1 MAPITRSVSRAAN
14 RWPTRWFVY
23 GAITLVVEL
32 VLKIAAWKYQAEGVL
47 INIPRIVSFNMVYV
61 ENRHSAFGMMRSI
74 PTWANTGLLILSVV
88 FLVGLTVQLVRD
100 PKSTTMMRRGIF
112 CFVIGAIGNMGDR
125 LTVGAVVDYID
136 FRLGD
141 NGDIYSLAWN
151 ISDLVINLGFA
162 HIMYEVLFT
171 PKPVDDKKAVDQT
184 PPQSPP
190 AAKAAATKSKTATKR
205 KSQ

>member
-1 MAPITRSVSRAAN
+1 MTTADSCARALSPAA
-14 RWPTRWFVY
+14 
-23 GAITLVVEL
+23 AIALARVLATGIQASAEHGVGDGPGVVG
-32 VLKIAAWKYQAEGVL
+32 VVVAAG
-47 INIPRIVSFNMVYV
+47 
-61 ENRHSAFGMMRSI
+61 SAR
-74 PTWANTGLLILSVV
+74 
-88 FLVGLTVQLVRD
+88 
-100 PKSTTMMRRGIF
+100 
-112 CFVIGAIGNMGDR
+112 
-125 LTVGAVVDYID
+125 
-136 FRLGD
+136 D